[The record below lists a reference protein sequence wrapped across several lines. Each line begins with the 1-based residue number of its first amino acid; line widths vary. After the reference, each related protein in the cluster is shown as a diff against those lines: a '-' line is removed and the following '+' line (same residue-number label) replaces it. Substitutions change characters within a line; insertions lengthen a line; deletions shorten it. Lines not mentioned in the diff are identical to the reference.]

1 MRKGKVCGSV
11 WATKKHHQLNGAKFL
26 EVQLSQ
32 NETIIATDT
41 VGAGPG
47 DEVLVAFGRPA
58 LDFSPFPTDAA
69 ILGIVD
75 KIEKEVS
82 F

>member
-11 WATKKHHQLNGAKFL
+11 WATKKHEQLNGAKFL
-26 EVQLSQ
+26 EVRLSK

-47 DEVLVAFGRPA
+47 DEVLVIFGRPA
-58 LDFSPFPTDAA
+58 SDLSPFPTDAA

-75 KIEKEVS
+75 KIEKEDS

>member
-11 WATKKHHQLNGAKFL
+11 WATKKHELLNGVKFL
-26 EVQLSQ
+26 EVKLSQ

-41 VGAGPG
+41 VGAGTG
-47 DEVLVAFGRPA
+47 DDVLVVFGRPA
-58 LDFSPFPTDAA
+58 SEISTFPTDTA

-75 KIEKEVS
+75 KNEKEAS